1 MNEVTAAAAKA
12 IAATAFFFKKFKKP
26 AAPNVFLRRAGRK
39 TGVSVTVFSFFPA
52 FCRYVADY
60 TPRQT
65 CFQ

>member
-12 IAATAFFFKKFKKP
+12 IAATAFFFKKP

-39 TGVSVTVFSFFPA
+39 TDVSVTVFSFFPA